1 MPAKSKKNF
10 GIKRQE
16 MAHKADH
23 LCKMKNC
30 HFSKQEVERLLQL
43 FKEFTKA
50 VNTEIKRG
58 KGGIDRSKFRDILHQ
73 HFDMTDDVLMDK
85 VFRAFDLDNDG
96 YVSEEE
102 WVLGMSV
109 FLKGT
114 IEEQARFCFGVYSMR
129 GEDGYISREE
139 MYLLLKNC
147 LVQHQQEEDAEEMQK
162 DLVELAL
169 KKMDVDHDGRVSV
182 EDYTKA
188 VAQDKLLMEALGPC
202 LPNSKC
208 RDGFLELVADEK
220 HKQRF

>member
-1 MPAKSKKNF
+1 MPTKTKKAF
-10 GIKRQE
+10 GTNRQE
-16 MAHKADH
+16 MAHKADY
-23 LCKMKNC
+23 LSKMKSC

-43 FKEFTKA
+43 FKEFTKV
-50 VNTEIKRG
+50 VNNEIKRG
-58 KGGIDRSKFRDILHQ
+58 KSGIDRSRFRDILHQ
-73 HFDMTDDVLMDK
+73 HFDMTDDILMDK
-85 VFRAFDLDNDG
+85 VFRTFDSDNDS

-102 WVLGMSV
+102 WILGMSI

-114 IEEQARFCFGVYSMR
+114 LEEQARFCFGVYSMR

-169 KKMDVDHDGRVSV
+169 KKMDVDHDGRISI

-188 VAQDKLLMEALGPC
+188 VVQDRLLMEALGPC
-202 LPNSKC
+202 LPNSKR
-208 RDGFLELVADEK
+208 RDGFLELIADEK
-220 HKQRF
+220 TKSRF